1 MPLSDD
7 ESSQLITMYQGIN
20 SADKKIEFL
29 KLIDEFKKTK
39 DPSEYDL
46 RILNEYIE
54 TLTIPHKNLSHKLHG
69 GKRYTRRGGSRK
81 RILNKDMKPLHK
93 SMHKLRHRGRG
104 GKRRSCKKY

>member
-54 TLTIPHKNLSHKLHG
+54 NLTIPHKNLSHKLHG
-69 GKRYTRRGGSRK
+69 GKRCRRTCHK

-93 SMHKLRHRGRG
+93 TMHKLRHRGRG